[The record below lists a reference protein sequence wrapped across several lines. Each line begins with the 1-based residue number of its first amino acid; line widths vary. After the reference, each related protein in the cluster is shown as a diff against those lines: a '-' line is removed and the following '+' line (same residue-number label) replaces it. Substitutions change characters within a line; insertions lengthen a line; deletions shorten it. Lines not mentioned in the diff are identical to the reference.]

1 MIDLWLHSRAAV
13 ARDALIIPLFEAL
26 SWVPTKTINL
36 SQTDLESVQRLL
48 TGLAE
53 GGSGGQDADSEAMQR
68 RLVNIARASLSV
80 RRRRSDFLHR
90 AMLGEPAYDMLLG
103 LYVAEAEGE
112 LLTAA
117 RLADTAGVA
126 PSSALRWID
135 YLAAK
140 ELVVREPHPTRKRA
154 SVLKLSCKGRAA
166 LEGIFRSI
174 LDGIQE
180 VVI

>member
-1 MIDLWLHSRAAV
+1 
-13 ARDALIIPLFEAL
+13 
-26 SWVPTKTINL
+26 VPTKTINL

-48 TGLAE
+48 TSLADV
-53 GGSGGQDADSEAMQR
+53 GSGGLEADGEAMQL
-68 RLVNIARASLSV
+68 RLVNIARTSLSV
-80 RRRRSDFLHR
+80 RRRRSDYLHR

-112 LLTAA
+112 ALTAA
-117 RLADTAGVA
+117 RLADRAGVA

-140 ELVVREPHPTRKRA
+140 ELIVREPHPSRKRA

-166 LEGIFRSI
+166 LEGIFRSM
-174 LDGIQE
+174 LEGIRE
-180 VVI
+180 VVF

>member
-1 MIDLWLHSRAAV
+1 
-13 ARDALIIPLFEAL
+13 
-26 SWVPTKTINL
+26 VPTKTINL

-48 TGLAE
+48 TSLADV
-53 GGSGGQDADSEAMQR
+53 GSGGLEADGEAMQL
-68 RLVNIARASLSV
+68 RLVNIARTSLSV
-80 RRRRSDFLHR
+80 RRRRSDYLHR

-112 LLTAA
+112 SLTAA
-117 RLADTAGVA
+117 RLADRAGVA

-140 ELVVREPHPTRKRA
+140 ELIVREPHPSRKRA

-166 LEGIFRSI
+166 LEGIFRSM
-174 LDGIQE
+174 LEGIRE
-180 VVI
+180 VVF

>member
-1 MIDLWLHSRAAV
+1 
-13 ARDALIIPLFEAL
+13 
-26 SWVPTKTINL
+26 VPTKTINL

-48 TGLAE
+48 TSLADV
-53 GGSGGQDADSEAMQR
+53 GSGGLEADGEAMQL
-68 RLVNIARASLSV
+68 RLVNIARTSLSV
-80 RRRRSDFLHR
+80 RRRRSDYLHR

-112 LLTAA
+112 SLTAA
-117 RLADTAGVA
+117 RLADRAGVA

-140 ELVVREPHPTRKRA
+140 ELIVREPHPSRKRA

-166 LEGIFRSI
+166 LEGIFRSM
-174 LDGIQE
+174 LEGIRE

>member
-1 MIDLWLHSRAAV
+1 M
-13 ARDALIIPLFEAL
+13 
-26 SWVPTKTINL
+26 PTKTINL

-48 TGLAE
+48 TSLADV
-53 GGSGGQDADSEAMQR
+53 GSGGLEADGEAMQL
-68 RLVNIARASLSV
+68 RLVNIARTSLSV
-80 RRRRSDFLHR
+80 RRRRSDYLHR

-112 LLTAA
+112 SLTAA
-117 RLADTAGVA
+117 RLADRAGVA

-140 ELVVREPHPTRKRA
+140 ELIVREPHPSRKRA

-166 LEGIFRSI
+166 LEGIFRSM
-174 LDGIQE
+174 LEGIRE
-180 VVI
+180 VVF

>member
-1 MIDLWLHSRAAV
+1 M
-13 ARDALIIPLFEAL
+13 
-26 SWVPTKTINL
+26 PTKTINL

-48 TGLAE
+48 TSLADV
-53 GGSGGQDADSEAMQR
+53 GSGGLEADGEAMQL
-68 RLVNIARASLSV
+68 RLVNIARTSLSV
-80 RRRRSDFLHR
+80 RRRRSDYLHR

-112 LLTAA
+112 ALTAA
-117 RLADTAGVA
+117 RLADRAGVA

-140 ELVVREPHPTRKRA
+140 ELIVREPHPSRKRA

-166 LEGIFRSI
+166 LEGIFRSM
-174 LDGIQE
+174 LEGIRE
-180 VVI
+180 VVF